1 MPGEPLIEVHQLSK
15 RFPIRHGVFI
25 PRVVGFNHA
34 VDNVKL
40 TIYEGETLGVV
51 GRSGAGK
58 TVLGRLLLR
67 LIQPTSGTIRF
78 QGRDLAQCSEAEIRP
93 LRRYLQIVFQ
103 NPTASLNPRRTV
115 GESIAYP
122 MRMFSL
128 YTPREIRRRVMEL
141 LELVGL
147 NPEHVNRYPHEF
159 SGGQKQRIVIARAL
173 ATNPKFIVLDEP
185 VSALDVS
192 IQAQILNLIRDLQ
205 KQFHLTYLFIGNN
218 LNVVYYMS
226 DRVVVMQRGQIVE
239 EGTAEDVFRRPKSAE
254 TRALLEASLDMR
266 IMTTSTVS

>member
-1 MPGEPLIEVHQLSK
+1 MPDTPLITVRSLSK
-15 RFPIRHGVFI
+15 RFPIRKGLFI
-25 PRVVGFNHA
+25 PRVVGQNVA
-34 VDNVKL
+34 VDAVNL
-40 TIYEGETLGVV
+40 EIYPGETLGLV
-51 GRSGAGK
+51 GQSGSGK
-58 TVLGRLLLR
+58 TVLGRLLLG
-67 LIQPTSGTIRF
+67 LMQPTAGTILF
-78 QGRDLAQCSEAEIRP
+78 EGKDLARLSETEMRR

-122 MRMFSL
+122 MRMFSM
-128 YTPREIRRRVMEL
+128 YGRQEERRRVMDL

-173 ATNPKFIVLDEP
+173 AANPKFIVLDEP

-192 IQAQILNLIRDLQ
+192 IQAQILNLIRRLQ
-205 KQFHLTYLFIGNN
+205 SQFQLTYLFIGNN

-226 DRVVVMQRGQIVE
+226 DRVAVMAGGRLAEVGP
-239 EGTAEDVFRRPKSAE
+239 AEDVFRRPRAE
-254 TRALLEASLDMR
+254 ATQALLTASLDMR
-266 IMTTSTVS
+266 TMSETLAE